1 MRDESDNRL
10 AKASSDY
17 LRLHADNPVDWR
29 EWGDAAF
36 AEARERGV
44 PVFASVGYATCH
56 WCHVM
61 ARESFADPAI
71 GQQLRE
77 AFVAVKVDR
86 EERPDVDAALMGAA
100 SAFTRNLGWPLSVF
114 LTPEGL
120 PFFAGTYFPPVGR
133 QGMPGFQE
141 VLAAVG
147 QAWHDQPDAVAG
159 TAARVQEALRSASA
173 AAGADDGAL
182 PDAAAVRAALAATA
196 GQEDAR
202 FGGFGEGQKFPQA
215 PLIVA
220 LAMADAGSVNPAA
233 DAASVPGAA
242 AAASPDAADAQ
253 PARPL
258 RALAGRLLDA
268 AAGDDAVV
276 AAGGYS
282 HLRGR
287 DGGFFRYATQ
297 RDWSV
302 PHFERMLVDNAQLL
316 QAATLL
322 GRETVADGI
331 VDFLAE
337 VLRLPSGAFAIA
349 EDAESLVDGQRVEG
363 GWHLPEHADAQRERP
378 PLDRLVVTSANGLAI
393 EALAIRALRDEDGRA
408 RRLAEAAA
416 EHLLTAHAP
425 HAAGAATRA
434 AADADAPTALVH
446 ASLDGVPS
454 SAAATAAD
462 AGCLASGLLALTAAT
477 GEPRW
482 AAAARAILDAAPDPA
497 ATASQGP
504 ALQLGPASDGDAPSG
519 QAALAGALQQLY
531 ALTGDAAHLER
542 ATRLLDARLAMRNPF
557 AGAAT
562 LRVAALLAEPP
573 RTVVIVGEPPADEAR
588 ALRRE
593 PGALVVTTEQAAALA
608 DAGFTLVEGKSEPG
622 AYRCEGFVCELPQR
636 F

>member
-1 MRDESDNRL
+1 MSRIADNRL
-10 AKASSDY
+10 GAATSDY
-17 LRLHADNPVDWR
+17 LRLHAANPVDWR

-36 AEARERGV
+36 AEARERGM

-77 AFVAVKVDR
+77 GFVAVKVDR

-133 QGMPGFQE
+133 QGMPGFRE

-147 QAWHDQPDAVAG
+147 QAWHDHPDAVAG
-159 TAARVQEALRSASA
+159 TAAQVQEALRSASA
-173 AAGADDGAL
+173 GARASGGIGEGTGDGEL
-182 PDAAAVRAALAATA
+182 PDVAAVRAALAATA

-220 LAMADAGSVNPAA
+220 LAMAEVGSSEADDAGPA
-233 DAASVPGAA
+233 GE
-242 AAASPDAADAQ
+242 
-253 PARPL
+253 L
-258 RALAGRLLDA
+258 RELAGRLLDA

-316 QAATLL
+316 HAATLL
-322 GRETVADGI
+322 GRENVAAGI

-363 GWHLPEHADAQRERP
+363 GWHLPEHAGAQRDRP
-378 PLDRLVVTSANGLAI
+378 PLDRLVVTGANGLAI

-408 RRLAEAAA
+408 LELATAAA
-416 EHLLTAHAP
+416 EHLLAAHAP
-425 HAAGAATRA
+425 HAQAEADAG
-434 AADADAPTALVH
+434 ADADAEPVADGLAPGALVH
-446 ASLDGVPS
+446 ASLDGVAS
-454 SAAATAAD
+454 SAVATAAD

-477 GEPRW
+477 GEARW
-482 AAAARAILDAAPDPA
+482 AVAARAILDAAPDPA
-497 ATASQGP
+497 VTASQGP

-519 QAALAGALQQLY
+519 QAAIAGALQQLY
-531 ALTGDAAHLER
+531 ALTGEAAHLER
-542 ATRLLDARLAMRNPF
+542 ATRLLDASLAMRNPF

-562 LRVAALLAEPP
+562 LRVAGLLTEPP
-573 RTVVIVGEPPADEAR
+573 RTVVIVGEPPAAEAR
-588 ALRRE
+588 ELRRE
-593 PGALVVTTEQAAALA
+593 PGALAATAEQAAALA
-608 DAGFTLVEGKSEPG
+608 GAGFALLEGKSEPG

-636 F
+636 Y